1 MALEKPRVSRSN
13 GTAPQSGYTYF
24 VRYSSARNG
33 LRGSKRH
40 RAGENEGG
48 RERWLDTQEW
58 SERAS
63 ERANERER
71 EREGDRETPGTTGE
85 RERRICLNI
94 SVLQRLAIDMI

>member
-63 ERANERER
+63 ERTREKEKERVIERHQGPQENERD
-71 EREGDRETPGTTGE
+71 GY
-85 RERRICLNI
+85 
-94 SVLQRLAIDMI
+94 A